1 MTSSPHARL
10 VRLGVHLVAAVALIA
25 GAVGCKS
32 RVSVTL
38 CSTASRPIEF
48 VVLFER
54 AAPAQAP
61 GKLLPHGRATVDTRP
76 DGDGDY
82 TLELRSGDRIA
93 RHPGRYYTSDG
104 GNDTFTVDENLDVSE
119 GCRVET
125 GSAPAPR

>member
-1 MTSSPHARL
+1 MTSSPHTRL

-25 GAVGCKS
+25 GALGCKS

-38 CSTASRPIEF
+38 CSTASRP
-48 VVLFER
+48 VFER
-54 AAPAQAP
+54 AAPARAP
-61 GKLLPHGRATVDTRP
+61 GMLLPHGRATVDTRP
-76 DGDGDY
+76 EGDGDY

-104 GNDTFTVDENLDVSE
+104 GNDTFTIDDNLDVSE

-125 GSAPAPR
+125 GSTPAPR